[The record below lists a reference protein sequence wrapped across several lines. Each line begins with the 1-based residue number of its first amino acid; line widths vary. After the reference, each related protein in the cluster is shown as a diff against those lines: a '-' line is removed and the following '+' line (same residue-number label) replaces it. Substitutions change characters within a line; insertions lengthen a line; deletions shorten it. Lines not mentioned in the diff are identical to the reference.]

1 MSRAKTETASAP
13 GLFNP
18 VGEKRL
24 YQKVVDQICVAIFQG
39 KLRPGDRLP
48 SEEELVSLFQV
59 SRSAVREAIKVL
71 ETSGLLTV
79 RWGRGGGSF
88 VQERDTQSLSQAYAN
103 ILRLA
108 LVEVSEL
115 TRARVLL
122 ESVAIQ
128 EAAKNIRPGD
138 LDDLRQNIR
147 EAKEYY
153 RQGRMEERLKK
164 NLDFHVAL
172 GRLSGNIILELNISA
187 VLSLLAY
194 YLKTMQ
200 VTPEMVESTLKK
212 HARLVALIEQRKP
225 DEAVA
230 ANQKHIETVAGQLMA
245 QAEKGFDR
253 TLNGHLLRTGE

>member
-1 MSRAKTETASAP
+1 MSRGKPAAPPASD
-13 GLFNP
+13 LFNP

-48 SEEELVSLFQV
+48 SEEELVSRFQV

-71 ETSGLLTV
+71 ETSGLLRV

-108 LVEVSEL
+108 QVEVSEL
-115 TRARVLL
+115 TRGRVLL
-122 ESVAIQ
+122 ESLTIR

-138 LDDLRQNIR
+138 LEALRQNIR
-147 EAKEYY
+147 EARACY
-153 RQGRMEERLKK
+153 RQGLTEERLQK

-172 GRLSGNIILELNISA
+172 GRLSGNIILELNIA
-187 VLSLLAY
+187 AILSLLAY

-200 VTPEMVESTLKK
+200 VTPEMVEATLKK
-212 HARLVALIEQRKP
+212 HARIVTLIEKGQA

-230 ANQKHIETVAGQLMA
+230 ANRRHIETVAGQLLA
-245 QAEKGFDR
+245 QAEKRFDR
-253 TLNGHLLRTGE
+253 TLNGHLFRTGE

>member
-1 MSRAKTETASAP
+1 MSRVKTESAPAP

-147 EAKEYY
+147 EAKDYY

-164 NLDFHVAL
+164 NLDFHVPWADSP
-172 GRLSGNIILELNISA
+172 GILFWN
-187 VLSLLAY
+187 
-194 YLKTMQ
+194 
-200 VTPEMVESTLKK
+200 
-212 HARLVALIEQRKP
+212 
-225 DEAVA
+225 
-230 ANQKHIETVAGQLMA
+230 
-245 QAEKGFDR
+245 
-253 TLNGHLLRTGE
+253 